1 MDVSGLF
8 DLTGKHALVTGASV
22 GIGRMIADGLAAAG
36 ATVHLVARTA
46 EDLDRVVA
54 EITAGAFPDGAV
66 ISLDGGLVL

>member
-22 GIGRMIADGLAAAG
+22 GIGRMIADG
-36 ATVHLVARTA
+36 
-46 EDLDRVVA
+46 
-54 EITAGAFPDGAV
+54 AV